1 MPNDPR
7 LIGFA
12 ASSHSELFPSPRLS
26 TCFVRPFPRDLLRP
40 RAHPLSPSPL
50 QSSFASS
57 PRSSPFGASFTCLG
71 FWPSSRHHPC
81 AATSLRRL
89 PSPSLRDV
97 LRFSQPLDALL
108 RTRACRLI
116 SSRCHVQDPPVQGL
130 LSPRSHP
137 SSSEGSFPLAVVPP
151 RAHRLSPAAARFGP
165 RLRGLHPREVA
176 FAAARLFTAPHA
188 APLLGFF
195 SSRSSLHS
203 VDRSLPTISAL
214 DVSLTAPSLFAIARR
229 ARPQRL
235 HPERSLA
242 SRLRT
247 AHLLELSSLLP
258 NLRARDPDSPPV
270 ALR

>member
-1 MPNDPR
+1 VICYDLELILSR
-7 LIGFA
+7 LR
-12 ASSHSELFPSPRLS
+12 LFRAPSPHLLAHRLS
-26 TCFVRPFPRDLLRP
+26 A
-40 RAHPLSPSPL
+40 RA
-50 QSSFASS
+50 
-57 PRSSPFGASFTCLG
+57 FTCLG

-97 LRFSQPLDALL
+97 LRFSQPLDVLL

-188 APLLGFF
+188 APLLGLF

-214 DVSLTAPSLFAIARR
+214 DVSLAAPSLFAIARR